1 MHEYA
6 FSFVALRLDGSRH
19 SGVLRAPSV
28 TVARRQLEA
37 EGLFVT
43 NIEEQGVRGPSM
55 WLASRRMSA
64 SHLVVGLRM
73 LATILASGLP
83 LSRAITLFARTAP
96 GAWQSILPDVMRL
109 VTEGRSLADALVST
123 DASIPPLYLALIRA
137 GEASGALATGVE
149 RAAAAA
155 EADAA
160 ARSAI
165 RAALAY
171 PILLLST
178 GAAASVLLIGVVLP
192 RFSQILGDLGR
203 ELPRSTEAV
212 MLLATIARS
221 FALPAVLIIATIA
234 TAWLALGRSPHGRFV
249 IDSIL
254 LRIPLIGR
262 VRGQAASARF
272 CTALAELL
280 ERGTPLASALAHA
293 GDASGDSVI
302 SSRVASARSRV
313 IRGDGIAL
321 SLEEEHAV
329 SATAASFIR
338 AGEAS
343 GQLTH
348 MLAHAGRFES
358 SAAIGTVTTLVR
370 FLEPG
375 LVIIF
380 GGAVGLI
387 AVSLLQAVY
396 SVRPG

>member
-6 FSFVALRLDGSRH
+6 FSFEALRLDGTRQ
-19 SGVLRAPSV
+19 SGVLRAPSI
-28 TVARRQLEA
+28 AAAKHRLEA

-43 NIEEQGVRGPSM
+43 TIEERIVRGPSN
-55 WLASRRMSA
+55 WLARRRMSA

-73 LATILASGLP
+73 LSTILASGLP

-96 GAWQSILPDVMRL
+96 GAWQSILPDVRRL
-109 VTEGRSLADALVST
+109 VTEGRSLADALASV

-149 RAAAAA
+149 RAAVTA
-155 EADAA
+155 EADAE
-160 ARSAI
+160 ARSAL

-171 PILLLST
+171 PILLFST

-192 RFSQILGDLGR
+192 RFSQILEDLGR

-212 MLLATIARS
+212 MFLASVAR
-221 FALPAVLIIATIA
+221 ACILPAALIIAMLT
-234 TAWLALGRSPHGRFV
+234 TAWLALRRFPHGRFV
-249 IDSIL
+249 IDGIL
-254 LRIPLIGR
+254 LHIPLMGR

-280 ERGTPLASALAHA
+280 ERGTPLTSALTHA
-293 GDASGDSVI
+293 ADASGNSVI

-313 IRGDGIAL
+313 IRGDGIAV

-329 SATAASFIR
+329 STIAASFIR

-358 SAAIGTVTTLVR
+358 AAAIRTVTTLVR